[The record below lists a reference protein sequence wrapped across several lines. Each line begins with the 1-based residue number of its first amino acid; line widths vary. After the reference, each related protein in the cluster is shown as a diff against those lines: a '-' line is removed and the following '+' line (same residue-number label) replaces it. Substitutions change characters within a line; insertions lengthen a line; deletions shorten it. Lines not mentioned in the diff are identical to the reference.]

1 MSGPGA
7 LECLLIADDL
17 TGACDAAV
25 HFALRGYRTAASIG
39 MRLPEDSGIA
49 LDAALTEIGRAHV

>member
-1 MSGPGA
+1 MN

-25 HFALRGYRTAASIG
+25 HFVRRGYRTHVRLDSHGEDASVLAI
-39 MRLPEDSGIA
+39 SA
-49 LDAALTEIGRAHV
+49 